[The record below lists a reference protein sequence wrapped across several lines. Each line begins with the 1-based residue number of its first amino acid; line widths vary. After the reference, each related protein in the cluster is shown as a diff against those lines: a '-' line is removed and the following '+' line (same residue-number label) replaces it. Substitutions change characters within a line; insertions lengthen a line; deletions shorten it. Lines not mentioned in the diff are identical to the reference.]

1 MIEHCSSSGTMRYI
15 KIGGNKQVKKKNTLK
30 VLSSLAASTM
40 VATTMF
46 AGAFAGS
53 TVAPKTAS
61 AATTVSSA
69 PIDLNIVDLDRLGKA
84 LQKRGLISKNATPA
98 EITKAAKAYIKKK
111 QGQKPGKADKN
122 LTKEQQEFD
131 KKAKD
136 FVTKQKDKLA
146 KQLTKGHENFKKGK
160 PNGAVKV
167 DPAQQSA
174 YNGDVREDKVLVLL
188 VEYADFKHNNIEQ
201 EPGYMWSDNFNKE
214 HYEKML
220 FGDQDFTLF
229 NGDKVKTFKQYY
241 EEQSGGSYT
250 VKGTVSNWLTVP
262 GKAADYGSDN
272 PAGGHDN
279 APGTKGPRGL
289 VKDAL
294 SAAVASGINLADF
307 DDLDIYDLDGD
318 GNIYEPDGLVDH
330 LMVLHAG
337 VGQEAAGGKLGDDA
351 IWSHRWVIGNEPY
364 PVAGTTAAVP
374 YWGGQMAAFDYTIE
388 PEDGAVG
395 VFAHEYGHD
404 LGAPDEYDTQYTGN
418 GDSVAQWSIM
428 SGGSWSGHIAG
439 TQPPSFSPQ
448 VKEFYQKTIG
458 GNWANITEVNYQD
471 IDKNGLA
478 SVIDQSVTKSKNP
491 GIVKVNLPGKE
502 VKGFAP
508 ATGEKYYFSQ
518 KGDGL
523 DTALVTP
530 EFDLTNAS
538 NVTFTYNANYEVEFD
553 YDYVYVNAIVDGKT
567 VELDKL
573 GDTNIADGLDTTKGK
588 WVEKTYDLSQF
599 AGKKI
604 KLSFEYVTDGG
615 YAPAGF
621 AMDDLKLNVDGN
633 EVFADG
639 AEGDAKVTLDG
650 FLQTNGVF
658 TKPHYYYLE
667 WRNYAGSDTALQY
680 SRDAKYNTGLVVWY
694 ADDTFTDNWGGIHP
708 GEGFL
713 SVVDSHPEALIF
725 KLNGANSIAQ
735 TTRYQ
740 VADAAFSLDRSP
752 AWDVNS
758 PTRGIY
764 DYNGLPGVTEF
775 DSTKSYINNVIPDA
789 GVKVPAQYPIK
800 VQVIGEAK
808 DNSAGAV
815 WIHR

>member
-1 MIEHCSSSGTMRYI
+1 M
-15 KIGGNKQVKKKNTLK
+15 GGNKQVKKKNTLK

-53 TVAPKTAS
+53 TVAPKPAS

-69 PIDLNIVDLDRLGKA
+69 PIDLNVVDLDRLGKA
-84 LQKRGLISKNATPA
+84 LQKRGLIAKNATSA
-98 EITKAAKAYIKKK
+98 EITKAAKAYIEKK
-111 QGQKPGKADKN
+111 QGQKPGKAEKGQ
-122 LTKEQQEFD
+122 TKEQQELD

-136 FVTKQKDKLA
+136 FLTKQKDKLA
-146 KQLTKGHENFKKGK
+146 KQLAKGHENFKKGK

-167 DPAQQSA
+167 DSAKQAA
-174 YNGDVREDKVLVLL
+174 YNGDVRKDEVLVLL
-188 VEYADFKHNNIEQ
+188 VEYADFKHNNVEQ
-201 EPGYMWSDNFNKE
+201 EPGYMFASDFSKE
-214 HYEKML
+214 HYQKML

-250 VKGTVSNWLTVP
+250 VDGTVSNWLTVP
-262 GKAADYGSDN
+262 GNAADYGSDN
-272 PAGGHDN
+272 PDGGNDN
-279 APGTKGPRGL
+279 KPGTKGPRGL
-289 VKDAL
+289 IKDSL
-294 SAAVASGINLADF
+294 NAAVASGINLADF
-307 DDLDIYDLDGD
+307 DNLDIYDLDGD
-318 GNIYEPDGLVDH
+318 GNINEPDGLVDH
-330 LMVLHAG
+330 LMVIHAG
-337 VGQEAAGGKLGDDA
+337 VGQEAGGGALGDNA
-351 IWSHRWVIGNEPY
+351 IWSHRWTLNGVY
-364 PVAGTTAAVP
+364 PVANTSASVD
-374 YWGGQMAAFDYTIE
+374 YWGGNMAAYDYTVE

-418 GDSVAQWSIM
+418 GDTVAQWSIM

-458 GNWANITEVNYQD
+458 GNWANISEVNYQD
-471 IDKNGLA
+471 IDNNGLA
-478 SVIDQSVTKSKNP
+478 TIIDQSVTKSKNP
-491 GIVKVNLPGKE
+491 GIVKVNLPEKKVPGITPE
-502 VKGFAP
+502 FGA
-508 ATGEKYYFSQ
+508 KYYYST
-518 KGDGL
+518 KGDDL
-523 DTALVTP
+523 NTVLETP
-530 EFDLTNAS
+530 VFDLTNTSSA
-538 NVTFTYNANYEVEFD
+538 TFNYKQWFEVEYD
-553 YDYVYVNAIVDGKT
+553 YDYLYVDAVTEDGT
-567 VELDKL
+567 RTRLDIL
-573 GDTNIADGLDTTKGK
+573 GDENTADGLDSSKGQ
-588 WVEKTYDLSQF
+588 WVDKSLDLSQF
-599 AGKKI
+599 LGKKV
-604 KLSFEYVTDGG
+604 KLVFNYVTDGG
-615 YAPAGF
+615 LAPNGF
-621 AMDDLKLNVDGN
+621 AIDNLQLTVDGQ
-633 EVFADG
+633 VKFSDD
-639 AEGDAKVTLDG
+639 AEGTPQVTLNGFEVSDG
-650 FLQTNGVF
+650 WIK
-658 TKPHYYYLE
+658 KPHYYYLE

-694 ADDTFTDNWGGIHP
+694 ADDTFTDNWGGVHP

-713 SVVDSHPEALIF
+713 SVVDSHPEALVF

-740 VADAAFSLDRSP
+740 VADAAFSLDKSP

-775 DSTKSYINNVIPDA
+775 NSTKSYINNVIPDA

-815 WIHR
+815 WIHK